1 MKKGIIFG
9 SIIIA
14 VVILFNMFTFIVRED
29 EVAVIRKLGKID
41 KVIVNTSDYEIVEE
55 NLSNNDLSSVELS
68 QQKGLNFKIPIL
80 NTVEKYTSK
89 YLTYK
94 SLEENINTKDD
105 RQILIQMYAQYRIVD
120 PAVFNI
126 TLRSKSN
133 VHTIMD
139 DRVYSAI
146 VNSVNSLNFEE
157 FFEKEKITD
166 LLDSQKDQLNESLIR
181 DYGIMAV
188 DIGINRKNFP
198 VDNITS
204 IESKMSKQIEKE
216 SEKLIAEG
224 DAEYQKRNA
233 TTDRQKAEIVAVA
246 IEDSAR
252 IRAEADAEAIRIYQE
267 SLQKDL
273 EFYQFIK
280 RMELYQDLSGSTIF
294 MDSSESVFDYLNNSG
309 IEELAE

>member
-9 SIIIA
+9 SIVI
-14 VVILFNMFTFIVRED
+14 VLLILFNMFTFVVKED
-29 EVAVIRKLGKID
+29 EVVVVKKLGKID
-41 KVIVNTSDYEIVEE
+41 KVVVNNGDYEIVEE
-55 NLSNNDLSSVELS
+55 NLEYNGMNSVELS
-68 QQKGLNFKIPIL
+68 SQKGLNFKIPIL
-80 NTVEKYTSK
+80 NSVEKYTSK

-105 RQILIQMYAQYRIVD
+105 RQILIQMFAQYRIVD
-120 PAVFNI
+120 PALFNI
-126 TLRSKSN
+126 TLGSKSN

-157 FFEKEKITD
+157 FFEKEKIAE
-166 LLDSQKDQLNESLIR
+166 LLDTQKDQLNDSLIR

-198 VDNITS
+198 VDNIKS

-224 DAEYQKRNA
+224 DAEYAKRNA
-233 TTDRQKAEIVAVA
+233 ATDRQKAEIVAVA
-246 IEDSAR
+246 IEDSAE
-252 IRAEADAEAIRIYQE
+252 IRAQADAEAIRIYQQ

-273 EFYQFIK
+273 SFYQFIK
-280 RMELYQDLSGSTIF
+280 RMELYKDLNGSTIF
-294 MDSSESVFDYLNNSG
+294 MDSSESVFDYLNNSVS
-309 IEELAE
+309 EEVTN